1 MRKMNEITK
10 HITPHLIPFLLL
22 FSIAT
27 NSLGQTSKR
36 DTVIVELANTSRLI
50 FTIKDRSDLPTLKA
64 YDYQAL
70 FKDILAKIEGT
81 DSTKTTKTSVDTTAN
96 TQTVVTENWT
106 SLNKDD
112 DEKEDED
119 WDDDWDN
126 NRHHRYRHDN
136 HQGFFNIDLGMN
148 NYLTDGKFPDE
159 ATTSYAVRPW
169 GSWYVGLNSIQKLR
183 VAGKF
188 FTEIG
193 FGVSWYNFKFEND
206 GLILTKGADGVE
218 FSQSSP
224 DVNSKKSKLTVCYL
238 NASLVPVFDFGSRP
252 HKSLFWGHGDGF
264 RIGLGPYIG
273 YRIDSYTKHVYY
285 LNGDKEK
292 DHTRSSYYLNN
303 LRYGARFQIGYRG
316 TDLFVNYDM
325 NDLYVENRGPKL
337 NALSFGVIF

>member
-1 MRKMNEITK
+1 MKKMNEITK
-10 HITPHLIPFLLL
+10 HAFLYLL
-22 FSIAT
+22 TLTLVFSLT
-27 NSLGQTSKR
+27 TESNGQSKKR

-50 FTIKDRSDLPTLKA
+50 FTIRDRADLPTLKA

-70 FKDILAKIEGT
+70 FKDILAKIEGK
-81 DSTKTTKTSVDTTAN
+81 DSSIQASTPTDTTIR
-96 TQTVVTENWT
+96 TQPEVVENWT
-106 SLNKDD
+106 SLDNEDD
-112 DEKEDED
+112 DDDED
-119 WDDDWDN
+119 WDKGWDN
-126 NRHHRYRHDN
+126 NSHHRYRHNN

-159 ATTSYAVRPW
+159 ASASYAVRPW

-193 FGVSWYNFKFEND
+193 LGVSWYNFKFEND
-206 GLILTKGADGVE
+206 GLIVVKGADGVE
-218 FSQSSP
+218 FTQSPP

-238 NASLVPVFDFGSRP
+238 NASLIPVFDFGSRP

-264 RIGLGPYIG
+264 RVGLGPYIG
-273 YRIDSYTKHVYY
+273 YRIDSYSKHVYY
-285 LNGDKEK
+285 LNDDKEK
-292 DHTRSSYYLNN
+292 DHNRSSYYLNN

-316 TDLFVNYDM
+316 TDLFVNYDL

>member
-10 HITPHLIPFLLL
+10 RTTLYLLTL
-22 FSIAT
+22 SLVFSVAT
-27 NSLGQTSKR
+27 QSAGQAKKS

-70 FKDILAKIEGT
+70 FKDILAKIEGK
-81 DSTKTTKTSVDTTAN
+81 DSGIQASIPADTVAR
-96 TQTVVTENWT
+96 TQPEVVENWT
-106 SLNKDD
+106 SLDKDD
-112 DEKEDED
+112 DDDED
-119 WDDDWDN
+119 WDEDWDN
-126 NRHHRYRHDN
+126 DDHHRYRHDN

-148 NYLTDGKFPDE
+148 NYLADGKFPDE
-159 ATTSYAVRPW
+159 ATASYAVRPW

-218 FSQSSP
+218 FTQSLP
-224 DVNSKKSKLTVCYL
+224 ELNSEKSKLTVCYL
-238 NASLVPVFDFGSRP
+238 NASLIPVFDFGSRP

-264 RIGLGPYIG
+264 RVGLGPYIG
-273 YRIDSYTKHVYY
+273 YRIDSYSKHVYY
-285 LNGDKEK
+285 VNGDKEK
-292 DHTRSSYYLNN
+292 DHNRSSYYLNN

>member
-1 MRKMNEITK
+1 MKKMNEIIKRTSLSLL
-10 HITPHLIPFLLL
+10 TLILV
-22 FSIAT
+22 FSIT
-27 NSLGQTSKR
+27 TQSSGQSKKR

-70 FKDILAKIEGT
+70 FKDILAKIEGKDSSIQASTPT
-81 DSTKTTKTSVDTTAN
+81 DTIVR
-96 TQTVVTENWT
+96 TQPEVVENWT
-106 SLNKDD
+106 SLDKK
-112 DEKEDED
+112 EEDED

-126 NRHHRYRHDN
+126 DDHHRYRHDN
-136 HQGFFNIDLGMN
+136 RQGFFNIDLGMN

-193 FGVSWYNFKFEND
+193 LGVSWYNFKFEND

-218 FSQSSP
+218 FTQSPP
-224 DVNSKKSKLTVCYL
+224 DINSEKSKLTVCYL
-238 NASLVPVFDFGSRP
+238 NASLIPVLDFGSRP

-264 RIGLGPYIG
+264 RVGLGPYIG
-273 YRIDSYTKHVYY
+273 YRIDSYSKHVYY